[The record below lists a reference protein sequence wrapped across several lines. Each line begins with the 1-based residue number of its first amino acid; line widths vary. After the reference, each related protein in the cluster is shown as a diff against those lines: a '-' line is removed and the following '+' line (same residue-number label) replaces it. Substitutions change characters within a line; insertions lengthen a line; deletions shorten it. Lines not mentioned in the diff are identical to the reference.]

1 MKVTIQARGKS
12 FDVMVPDALTLRA
25 VQYAMGVIAQRETA
39 SMGEKERK
47 DDGTPYTEANRIKAI
62 ADRFA
67 RIGRGE
73 WAESGGRSADPEARE
88 LTALLRRAE
97 VYKKAKPAYK
107 PDAVPGASSGKV
119 AAFLA
124 DHFTP
129 EQTTKLTATAKR
141 IARAKEA
148 DVL

>member
-1 MKVTIQARGKS
+1 MKVTINARGQS
-12 FDVMVPDALTLRA
+12 FEVTVPDALIPRA
-25 VQYAMGVIAQRETA
+25 VHYAMGVIAQRETA
-39 SMGEKERK
+39 SMA
-47 DDGTPYTEANRIKAI
+47 DDTEADRIKAI

-129 EQTTKLTATAKR
+129 EQTAKLTATAKR
-141 IARAKEA
+141 IAKAKEA

>member
-1 MKVTIQARGKS
+1 MKVTIQARGQS
-12 FDVMVPDALTLRA
+12 FDVMVPDALTQRA

-39 SMGEKERK
+39 SMT
-47 DDGTPYTEANRIKAI
+47 DDTEADRIKAI

-73 WAESGGRSADPEARE
+73 WSESGGRSADPVARE
-88 LTALLRRAE
+88 WAALLRRAE

-107 PDAVPGASSGKV
+107 PDAVPGASDTAKLTQFCV
-119 AAFLA
+119 

-129 EQTTKLTATAKR
+129 EQREKLTRVAAN
-141 IARAKEA
+141 RAKAEA
-148 DVL
+148 AAVL